1 MLSSRPGPLPILG
14 LLVAL
19 WVIVGCSPGAEPEL
33 VGPVPTSTPSPT
45 ATPEPIAA
53 PDPTATPVPTP
64 TAEPTP
70 TPVPERRRGIDDDT
84 VRIGIVTTGQ
94 VFGDVDVGV
103 RARFARANGD
113 GGAAGR
119 NLEIA
124 AVIDDQ
130 GDPAQTLAAV
140 RRLVEEER
148 VFAVILASAVPTP
161 EVTDYLARRAVPFFG
176 WGFAAGF
183 CEPNEWG
190 FGFTGCV
197 GAAIRGIDG
206 AQLDTSRRE
215 VLDAYLQRPATVTL
229 VTTNAVAGD
238 AAVAEAEAIWGDQLV
253 DVVRV
258 GRGGDIAA
266 ADIDTLVERIDAS
279 GADAVVLAVALD
291 RAIALK
297 GDLVDRVEAIVV
309 DDVTYLPGLLND
321 VSTAAQL
328 EGGFAFTQLPPQEEY
343 REVTGVVATDVDNVG
358 GPLIYSRAITV
369 GYWSGDLAV
378 ALLDAVGPDL
388 DAAAFHRVVVQEG
401 VRYDPDLVGGL
412 CPANSRRLQRQST
425 GGLALVQV
433 SGGIYRPAVSFDC
446 HGRDR

>member
-1 MLSSRPGPLPILG
+1 MLPSRSGLLPILG
-14 LLVAL
+14 LVVAL
-19 WVIVGCSPGAEPEL
+19 WAFAGCSSGDEPEL
-33 VGPVPTSTPSPT
+33 VGPVATPTPVPT
-45 ATPEPIAA
+45 ATPA
-53 PDPTATPVPTP
+53 PTAVPEPTATPVPTATP
-64 TAEPTP
+64 EPTP
-70 TPVPERRRGIDDDT
+70 TPVPARGRGVEADS
-84 VRIGIVTTGQ
+84 VRIGVVTTGQ
-94 VFGDVDVGV
+94 VFGDLDVGV
-103 RARFARANGD
+103 RARFARANAD

-119 NLEIA
+119 NLEVS

-161 EVTDYLARRAVPFFG
+161 EVTDYLARRSVPFFG

-197 GAAIRGIDG
+197 GATIRGIDG
-206 AQLDTSRRE
+206 AELDTSRRA
-215 VLDAYLQRPATVTL
+215 VLDAYLQRPASVVL
-229 VTTNAVAGD
+229 VASTTVAGD
-238 AAVAEAEAIWGDQLV
+238 AAAAEAEAIWGDQLV
-253 DVVRV
+253 DVVRL
-258 GRGGDIAA
+258 GRGGDIAGT
-266 ADIDTLVERIDAS
+266 DIDTLAARIDTS
-279 GADAVVLAVALD
+279 GADAVVLAVPLE

-297 GDLVDRVEAIVV
+297 GELIGRVGAIVV
-309 DDVTYLPGLLND
+309 DDVTYLPGLLGD
-321 VSTAAQL
+321 VTTASQL

-369 GYWSGDLAV
+369 GYWSADLAV
-378 ALLDAVGPDL
+378 ALLDAVGPEL
-388 DAAAFHRVVVQEG
+388 DTAAFHRVVVEEG
-401 VRYDPDLVGGL
+401 VRYDPGLVGGP
-412 CPANSRRLQRQST
+412 CPTNTRRLRRQST